1 MLIAA
6 RKAAQRALC
15 LAAIITRAE
24 FEYRILERPEEKPQ
38 RQAEQQRHSDEI
50 NAWLKE
56 ESLWKELSRR
66 ERELLSRPLGNWR
79 AQEIADGQWRKEGL
93 CTLAWSLGRVKPLP
107 RFDQPADAK
116 ELLEAVEFMRP
127 AATFVTRAK
136 LLPESEI
143 NGARNVAEL
152 WLWRARTYRFQR
164 NPQKYPPPSGLSY
177 SDLIRSVADMA
188 EEKGLFR
195 TLDHD
200 FPVASQPYSTLTED
214 EVSELQSGASERLYA
229 LNWLCGYA
237 ENWDAVPTLTQ
248 AV

>member
-1 MLIAA
+1 LLIAA

-15 LAAIITRAE
+15 LAAIVTRAE
-24 FEYRILERPEEKPQ
+24 FEYRILERPSEKPQ

-66 ERELLSRPLGNWR
+66 ERELLTRPLGSWSP
-79 AQEIADGQWRKEGL
+79 QEIADGQWRKEAL
-93 CTLAWSLGRVKPLP
+93 CALVWALGRLRPLP
-107 RFDQPADAK
+107 RFDEPADAK
-116 ELLEAVEFMRP
+116 ELLDAIEFMKPADALVLRP
-127 AATFVTRAK
+127 K

-143 NGARNVAEL
+143 SGARNVAEL
-152 WLWRARTYRFQR
+152 WLWRARTYHFQR
-164 NPQKYPPPSGLSY
+164 NPQKYPPPSGMSY
-177 SDLIRSVADMA
+177 HDLIRQVADMA

-195 TLDHD
+195 AIEHD
-200 FPVASQPYSTLTED
+200 FPVAGQPYATLND
-214 EVSELQSGASERLYA
+214 DKVSELQSIASERLYA
-229 LNWLCGYA
+229 LNWLCNYS

>member
-1 MLIAA
+1 MPIAA

-15 LAAIITRAE
+15 LAAIVTRAE
-24 FEYRILERPEEKPQ
+24 FEYRLLEHPSEKPK

-56 ESLWKELSRR
+56 ESLWKEVSRH
-66 ERELLSRPLGNWR
+66 ERELLSRPLGSWSE
-79 AQEIADGQWRKEGL
+79 QEIADGQWRKEAL
-93 CTLAWSLGRVKPLP
+93 SALAWALGRLKPMP

-116 ELLEAVEFMRP
+116 ELLEAMEFMRP
-127 AATFVTRAK
+127 ADAVVSRAK

-143 NGARNVAEL
+143 SGARNVAEL
-152 WLWRARTYRFQR
+152 WLWRARTYRFQH
-164 NPQKYPPPSGLSY
+164 NPAKYPPPSGMSY
-177 SDLIRSVADMA
+177 LDLIRQVADMA

-195 TLDHD
+195 AIEHD
-200 FPVASQPYSTLTED
+200 FPVGTQAYSTLGED
-214 EVSELQSGASERLYA
+214 LVSELQSIASERLYA